1 MLSPQHLPCAKNAR
15 SMHDTICH
23 AWSNAHQ
30 HPILTTSVTTEES
43 CEHKDM
49 YKRRM
54 ICYQTM
60 LRDARRGIHCGNDD
74 IENSMSMCACRKT
87 QMLQTHLI
95 ASRAAAAAAHRRP
108 CAAASPLPH
117 GKGSCPHICR
127 PAEVRETIA
136 STCQM
141 VGSRGITACKQD
153 KERGIGRHRRAR
165 GGAAHSLRCQS
176 SHN

>member
-1 MLSPQHLPCAKNAR
+1 MSVGSKFRIFENKRCFSKHDYHMLSPQHLPCAKNAL

-54 ICYQTM
+54 ICSQTM

-74 IENSMSMCACRKT
+74 IENSMSMCAYRKT
-87 QMLQTHLI
+87 QVMQTHQI
-95 ASRAAAAAAHRRP
+95 AWRAAAAAAHRWLR
-108 CAAASPLPH
+108 AAATTLPH
-117 GKGSCPHICR
+117 QKGSRPHICR
-127 PAEVRETIA
+127 PTEERETIA
-136 STCQM
+136 GTCQL
-141 VGSRGITACKQD
+141 VGSRGITACKQG
-153 KERGIGRHRRAR
+153 KE
-165 GGAAHSLRCQS
+165 
-176 SHN
+176 